1 MNLKGRRIN
10 RGKCPYRR
18 QNTYRSCSSPL
29 ILRTESQG
37 LLPRVAEVEI
47 VSCTIRAPPWPPPHP
62 RPQHMEDPRHAGWA
76 CLFHS
81 PGWLWP
87 RIAHSGPSMP
97 LGCGCPL
104 LLPAASGR
112 ASGPQPRDHHG
123 LHVTSF
129 FLYKLSTC
137 HPAVCFSLLRFSSN
151 YVDFLHPTPSWKL
164 IRLNIFI
171 YYHFAQLLPAFPI
184 TLPASL

>member
-1 MNLKGRRIN
+1 MPMATGLEKEVV
-10 RGKCPYRR
+10 
-18 QNTYRSCSSPL
+18 
-29 ILRTESQG
+29 ESG
-37 LLPRVAEVEI
+37 HSWAL
-47 VSCTIRAPPWPPPHP
+47 PWPPRASSQHTEDLRLCQAGLPFSHP
-62 RPQHMEDPRHAGWA
+62 RVPW
-76 CLFHS
+76 
-81 PGWLWP
+81 PGT
-87 RIAHSGPSMP
+87 AHSEPS
-97 LGCGCPL
+97 LSCGLWAPRL
-104 LLPAASGR
+104 PSISFRRGQRPAAR
-112 ASGPQPRDHHG
+112 ASWS
-123 LHVTSF
+123 LHATSL

>member
-1 MNLKGRRIN
+1 MRTFEEDISTERVGYTPRCKKESHQLVWLHHQKTSSGRVGRKP
-10 RGKCPYRR
+10 GF
-18 QNTYRSCSSPL
+18 PL
-29 ILRTESQG
+29 PILSG
-37 LLPRVAEVEI
+37 LGYLGCA
-47 VSCTIRAPPWPPPHP
+47 S
-62 RPQHMEDPRHAGWA
+62 
-76 CLFHS
+76 CLFCTPRFLCLGGVHAEPSVGPELQVFSVSLNSFPEGPVACS
-81 PGWLWP
+81 PSKHGW
-87 RIAHSGPSMP
+87 R
-97 LGCGCPL
+97 
-104 LLPAASGR
+104 
-112 ASGPQPRDHHG
+112 
-123 LHVTSF
+123 HVTSS

>member
-1 MNLKGRRIN
+1 MLTDLTAHLPRLKMRKVQPRKPKALAEVEVGGGI
-10 RGKCPYRR
+10 GAGA
-18 QNTYRSCSSPL
+18 
-29 ILRTESQG
+29 G
-37 LLPRVAEVEI
+37 LLPGPPQPPLSTRRTPGHARLGLPFSHRILWPGIAHTEPPAG
-47 VSCTIRAPPWPPPHP
+47 SGLRAFPPPSSSF
-62 RPQHMEDPRHAGWA
+62 RRGQW
-76 CLFHS
+76 
-81 PGWLWP
+81 
-87 RIAHSGPSMP
+87 
-97 LGCGCPL
+97 
-104 LLPAASGR
+104 PAALESSSLR
-112 ASGPQPRDHHG
+112 VPS
-123 LHVTSF
+123 SF

>member
-1 MNLKGRRIN
+1 MRPLALCCTTGDWQRQN
-10 RGKCPYRR
+10 RG
-18 QNTYRSCSSPL
+18 SGGSSL
-29 ILRTESQG
+29 G
-37 LLPRVAEVEI
+37 L
-47 VSCTIRAPPWPPPHP
+47 
-62 RPQHMEDPRHAGWA
+62 PQHMVEARCRAGPAFSHAHVSVA
-76 CLFHS
+76 RNSTPMAS
-81 PGWLWP
+81 PT
-87 RIAHSGPSMP
+87 A
-97 LGCGCPL
+97 LGFGRPHRP
-104 LLPAASGR
+104 PAASGG
-112 ASGPQPRDHHG
+112 ASGLQPRNHHG
-123 LHVTSF
+123 LRVSSSF

>member
-1 MNLKGRRIN
+1 MGLN
-10 RGKCPYRR
+10 RGRWRAQKTEHL
-18 QNTYRSCSSPL
+18 QILTAVLHHLKTRS
-29 ILRTESQG
+29 RV
-37 LLPRVAEVEI
+37 LLPRVAEPEI
-47 VSCTIRAPPWPPPHP
+47 VSGRIWARRLLPGFPPPALHTW
-62 RPQHMEDPRHAGWA
+62 RTHGSGWA
-76 CLFHS
+76 CLSHTRRL
-81 PGWLWP
+81 LWP
-87 RIAHSGPSMP
+87 GTAHSAPPVP
-97 LGCGCPL
+97 LGSGHPL
-104 LLPAASGR
+104 LPPAASGG
-112 ASGPQPRDHHG
+112 SIGLQPRNHHG

-129 FLYKLSTC
+129 FPYKLSTC